1 MSNKTSNVS
10 IGSDGKLMIEDA
22 RILYRNF
29 SGTGTDYNRE
39 GDRNFN
45 VIIEDQETALAMQKD
60 GWNVKFRPAR
70 DESELP
76 IYHIKVNVNYRSA
89 RAPKIY
95 LHAGD
100 SMQMLDETTVGEL
113 DNSEILACDMLIS
126 PYHYERNGNKGI
138 SGYLDTLHVRIKE
151 DPFAHK
157 YANLNG

>member
-10 IGSDGKLMIEDA
+10 IGTDGKLMIEDA

-70 DESELP
+70 DEGDLH
-76 IYHIKVNVNYRSA
+76 IYHIKVNVKNRSA
-89 RAPKIY
+89 RARK
-95 LHAGD
+95 
-100 SMQMLDETTVGEL
+100 
-113 DNSEILACDMLIS
+113 
-126 PYHYERNGNKGI
+126 R
-138 SGYLDTLHVRIKE
+138 
-151 DPFAHK
+151 
-157 YANLNG
+157 